1 MSPADDIERKPMSA
15 SAKIALRLIDERAQ
29 REMSEVLL
37 AAAAEQGISP
47 AEGWGFDP
55 QTTSWARKAP
65 ASA

>member
-1 MSPADDIERKPMSA
+1 MSA